1 MPLSTGSRLGSYEII
16 SAIGAG
22 GMGEVY
28 RARDTK
34 LNRDVAIK
42 VLPGIFA
49 SDPERLARFE
59 RGAQLLASLNHP
71 HIAQI
76 YGVEAQGAAHAL
88 VMEFVDGEDLAER
101 ISRGALP
108 VEEALRIAREIA
120 DAVEAAHERGIIHR
134 DLKPAN
140 IKVRDDGA
148 VKVLDFGLG
157 KAIEASSTSG
167 PYLMNSPTLT
177 SPARLR
183 DGYGEAGTVAGMV
196 IGTAAYMAPEQAKG
210 RAADKR
216 ADIWA
221 FGVVLYEMLTGGRLF
236 DGETIIETMGLVAT
250 RDVDLAKLPASTP
263 RRVRD
268 LLQRCLERDPKARL
282 RDLGE
287 ARIAIDRTIAGPA
300 DAPPAPVAAP
310 RSAWRW
316 LSLAAVAV
324 LTAAASI
331 AGTWWWVTS
340 RAPAI
345 PHRRFVLAAPAA
357 MGGSGAGE
365 FAIAPD
371 GRKVAFVANRRL
383 HIWELDQLRPRELKS
398 AGETGA
404 GEASPSPFWS
414 PDSEFVGYSAGGRL
428 WRISTR
434 DGEPVAICNLPGAI
448 NGGAW
453 QADGAIAFSTTRGP
467 MYQVAAAGGEP
478 KVLIPLAEGEV
489 DFHDPA
495 VLPDGR
501 GLVYSVHGPTGTDTI
516 EVFSGSARKVILR
529 MGGKTRVTPQVFNV
543 PVYSPTG
550 HILYRLDEGNVGVWA
565 VPFALSK
572 LETTGEPFLVASG
585 ARQPSVASD
594 GTLVYAPTAD
604 AAPGQLVWLRAD
616 GTVEQAVG
624 ETKQGIAS
632 AAISP
637 DGARIAYTAI
647 ENNNSDVWVV
657 SAAGSTRI
665 TATPGNETRPQWMT
679 DGLTL
684 VFSCPTEQ
692 GGAVC
697 ATAADGSGQTRVLIR
712 NASTVRF
719 APDGRVAVYQT
730 VGTAERGLKVFDV
743 QSGESRPYVLS
754 PFELLPMGF
763 SANGRYCAYT
773 SFQSGNP
780 RIYIRQFPSGEGQW
794 EVPGVRSGRISWP
807 RGGRELFAIV
817 GSARELPVVAVP
829 IETGAATPVFG
840 APRAVFTAL
849 QDRFSLLDGFA
860 ASADGKRFLT
870 IQRQQSE
877 SQVSGIV
884 VVQNWLAEF
893 RKP

>member
-1 MPLSTGSRLGSYEII
+1 MALTAGSRLGPYLIT

-34 LNRDVAIK
+34 LNRDVAVK

-59 RGAQLLASLNHP
+59 REAQLLASLNHP

-76 YGVEAQGAAHAL
+76 YGVEAEAAAHAL
-88 VMEFVDGEDLAER
+88 VMEFVDGEDLADR

-108 VEEALRIAREIA
+108 VEEALRIARQIA

-157 KAIEASSTSG
+157 KAMDSASGGRDFS
-167 PYLMNSPTLT
+167 PAALNSPTLT
-177 SPARLR
+177 SPA
-183 DGYGEAGTVAGMV
+183 TMAGMV

-250 RDVDLAKLPASTP
+250 RDVDLARLPASTP

-282 RDLGE
+282 RDIGE
-287 ARIAIDRTIAGPA
+287 ARIAIDKAIAEPA
-300 DAPPAPVAAP
+300 DAPAPLTVPLRRSPVRWVSFGAA
-310 RSAWRW
+310 AI
-316 LSLAAVAV
+316 LIAAV
-324 LTAAASI
+324 SI
-331 AGTWWWVTS
+331 AATWWWVST

-345 PHRRFVLAAPAA
+345 PHRRFVLAAPAI
-357 MGGSGAGE
+357 GGTGARE

-371 GRKVAFVANRRL
+371 GRKLAFVANRRL
-383 HIWELDQLRPRELKS
+383 HVWELHQLRPRELKG
-398 AGETGA
+398 AGETGG
-404 GEASPSPFWS
+404 GEASPTPVWS
-414 PDSEFVGYSAGGRL
+414 PDSEFIGYSAAGRL
-428 WRISTR
+428 WRISAS
-434 DGEPVAICNLPGAI
+434 DGEPVAICNMPGAI
-448 NGGAW
+448 VGGAW
-453 QADGAIAFSTTRGP
+453 QADGGIAFSTTRGP

-478 KVLIPLAEGEV
+478 KVLIPLADGEV
-489 DFHDPA
+489 DFHQPA
-495 VLPDGR
+495 VLPDGG
-501 GLVYSVHGPTGTDTI
+501 GLLYAVHGRTGTNTI
-516 EVFSGSARKVILR
+516 EVYRAGARKVVLR
-529 MGGKTRVTPQVFNV
+529 MPEQQRISPQVFNL
-543 PVYSPTG
+543 PAYSPTG
-550 HILYRLDEGNVGVWA
+550 HIVYRLDVGNVGVWA
-565 VPFALSK
+565 VPFSLPK

-585 ARQPSVASD
+585 ARNPSVAD
-594 GTLVYAPTAD
+594 DATLVYAPTAD
-604 AAPGQLVWLRAD
+604 AGPGQLVWLRAD

-624 ETKQGIAS
+624 ETKQGIDAP
-632 AAISP
+632 AISP

-647 ENNNSDVWVV
+647 ENNNSDVWVFTAGG
-657 SAAGSTRI
+657 SARI

-679 DGLTL
+679 DGRSLA
-684 VFSCPTEQ
+684 FSCPTEQ

-697 ATAADGSGQTRVLIR
+697 AKAADGSGEIRVLIK
-712 NASTVRF
+712 NASDVRF
-719 APDGRVAVYQT
+719 APGGRVAVYQT
-730 VGTAERGLKVFDV
+730 AGTAERGLKLFDL
-743 QSGESRPYVLS
+743 QSGESRLYVAS
-754 PFELLPMGF
+754 TFELLPMGF
-763 SANGRYCAYT
+763 SANGRFFAYT

-780 RIYIRQFPSGEGQW
+780 RIYVRQFPSGDGQW
-794 EVPGVRSGRISWP
+794 EIPEVRSERISWP
-807 RGGRELFAIV
+807 GGGRELFAIV
-817 GSARELPVVAVP
+817 GSTRELPVVAVP
-829 IETGAATPVFG
+829 IDTQATPVFG
-840 APRAVFTAL
+840 APRPVFTAVE
-849 QDRFSLLDGFA
+849 DRFSLFGGFA
-860 ASADGKRFLT
+860 ASPDGKRFLT
-870 IQRQQSE
+870 IQRRQTE
-877 SQVSGIV
+877 SQLSGIV

-893 RKP
+893 GKR